1 MKIILK
7 LFIFIFLIMFH
18 HNSYA
23 QQALSPE
30 DGLSIIEQS
39 ASRFPKFY
47 REFNNLKQT
56 DKKIKNFKFIRGNGH
71 GNPASASNNG
81 VITIDLSFIETSNPN
96 FDDNRLVV
104 VLYHELGHLYYFA
117 EYKTTDNTE
126 DNEKFA
132 FEYSLKRTK
141 ELAENGDCLPLKT
154 GLKFMKLRSQS
165 DNIADEHVRA
175 LKRMVNEPLYLE
187 YMQYIEKCSL

>member
-1 MKIILK
+1 
-7 LFIFIFLIMFH
+7 MFH

-175 LKRMVNEPLYLE
+175 L
-187 YMQYIEKCSL
+187 